1 MFKCFMSLNRL
12 INLARRTGDRL
23 IVHQP
28 EKGEDIVIMDV
39 DEYELLLNE
48 RRDVRNLS
56 DKQLLDQINRDIAI
70 WRANEKLEE
79 DEDFSDFSEKEDDN
93 WFSAGSV
100 LGGRFGESEEDMLEE
115 EDEEIEDM
123 DGFFDLNEVE
133 GDVFPEVETNKNA
146 EELAKNEEP
155 KIIHERPIG
164 SSDEIWEEES
174 LGGDEPVFYEE
185 PV

>member
-1 MFKCFMSLNRL
+1 
-12 INLARRTGDRL
+12 
-23 IVHQP
+23 
-28 EKGEDIVIMDV
+28 MDV

-133 GDVFPEVETNKNA
+133 GDIFPEVEIKNNA